1 MVDPIR
7 ALPSLPLGGEVG
19 FSETPAK
26 SPAQEKGSGDEVSDS
41 FELSPEAQRKVAEL
55 RQGDQQ
61 VRSHEAAHQGA
72 AGGLARGGAT
82 YTYKRG
88 PDGQLYAVA
97 GEVSLDTSPVQGNPQ
112 ATLAKAQRII
122 AAALAPADPSPQDR
136 AVAASAA
143 AMAAKA
149 SAELA
154 SSKGKGAE
162 APRTLNVLA

>member
-1 MVDPIR
+1 MIDPLSAAS
-7 ALPSLPLGGEVG
+7 ALPASPGQSQAAERNPLD
-19 FSETPAK
+19 PAK
-26 SPAQEKGSGDEVSDS
+26 ASSRGEEDS
-41 FELSPEAQRKVAEL
+41 FELSPEAQRVVAAL
-55 RQGDQQ
+55 KQGDQQ
-61 VRSHEAAHQGA
+61 VRAHEAAHQGA

-149 SAELA
+149 STELA
-154 SSKGKGAE
+154 SSKSKGAE
-162 APRTLNVLA
+162 APHAFNVLA